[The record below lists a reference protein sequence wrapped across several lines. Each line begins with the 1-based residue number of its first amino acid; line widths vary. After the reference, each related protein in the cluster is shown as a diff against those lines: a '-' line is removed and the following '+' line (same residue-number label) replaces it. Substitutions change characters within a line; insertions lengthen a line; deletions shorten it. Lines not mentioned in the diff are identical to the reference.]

1 MPISE
6 NSEYAVFA
14 SGNWLTKVRFLVLEK
29 QVGSKIT
36 KGG

>member
-14 SGNWLTKVRFLVLEK
+14 SGSWLTKVKFLVLEK
-29 QVGSKIT
+29 QAGSKIT

>member
-14 SGNWLTKVRFLVLEK
+14 SGNWLIKVKFLALEK
-29 QVGSKIT
+29 QVGS
-36 KGG
+36 